1 MSQTRKSRRK
11 SPPRKRTTVKRKSVN
26 KAKRQSFSAQLA
38 EIMPMEE
45 ATIRRTSGWLVIG
58 LLAAVLLAAAMMIR
72 LPQMIGWQLGEG
84 IGELGFSVERV
95 EIQGIDQMER
105 LPVYA
110 VALDQPSMAMPNID
124 LTDIRQRVEAFNWV
138 REARVSRRLPD
149 TLVVSITERVPTAI
163 WQHDQELF
171 LVDSDG
177 EVLAEVALDAM
188 PDLPLIIGPQANH
201 QVAGFE
207 TLMDRAPALR
217 PMLAGAT
224 WVGNRRWDLRFQS
237 GETLALPEGDEDA
250 ARALVRFARMDGVTG
265 LLGEGFRRFDMRVPD
280 RFVVRVARET
290 QPPPEPETPSSDS
303 DTI

>member
-1 MSQTRKSRRK
+1 
-11 SPPRKRTTVKRKSVN
+11 
-26 KAKRQSFSAQLA
+26 
-38 EIMPMEE
+38 
-45 ATIRRTSGWLVIG
+45 
-58 LLAAVLLAAAMMIR
+58 
-72 LPQMIGWQLGEG
+72 
-84 IGELGFSVERV
+84 
-95 EIQGIDQMER
+95 
-105 LPVYA
+105 
-110 VALDQPSMAMPNID
+110 MPNID

-177 EVLAEVALDAM
+177 EVLTEVALDAM

-224 WVGNRRWDLRFQS
+224 WVGNRRRCGQGVGPLCPDGWRDRSS
-237 GETLALPEGDEDA
+237 G
-250 ARALVRFARMDGVTG
+250 
-265 LLGEGFRRFDMRVPD
+265 RRIPAV
-280 RFVVRVARET
+280 
-290 QPPPEPETPSSDS
+290 
-303 DTI
+303 